1 MWSSSSSSQASSQDS
16 VFSTAFSAIT
26 QPNWKLWHSKLGHPH
41 HSILNNV
48 LSSLGL
54 SKNKTHTTM
63 IHCTS
68 YLHGKMHKLP
78 FHSSQFVAT
87 HAFELVHSDV

>member
-68 YLHGKMHKLP
+68 CLHGKMHKLP